1 MSKQKVAVTLERR
14 LLDEVDALVA
24 AAQYPSRSQA
34 IEAAVADTLERR
46 ARTRLAAECA
56 KLDRAE
62 ERALAEEG
70 LGSEGIAWPAY

>member
-1 MSKQKVAVTLERR
+1 MPKQKVAVTLERR

-24 AAQYPSRSQA
+24 AEQYPSRSQA
-34 IEAAVADTLERR
+34 IEAAVADTLGRR

-56 KLDRAE
+56 KLDPAE